1 VARYIGIL
9 APSQIR
15 APRNARRRSDGVV
28 QMTYA
33 AATPAVAS
41 TTFATVRAFALVTVP

>member
-1 VARYIGIL
+1 
-9 APSQIR
+9 
-15 APRNARRRSDGVV
+15 
-28 QMTYA
+28 MTYA